1 MSSCRSARR
10 SAPTACRTDASARRS
25 AAGKA
30 HAVVRSVARRGRGV
44 GVACNAGLP
53 AACRSRASWPVKS
66 PSAWV
71 VSCPCAAILG
81 VMAALA
87 PAMGLFVPLNR
98 PAGCAEEAIGQ
109 QQSGCW
115 REGHR
120 RGLVRRKRTGEL
132 PTLALRRRVR
142 QGLFVETQNKVA
154 ISSKRLFSVISF
166 ALLPHTDRRNLRHRW
181 RPLGG
186 PKPLLPTPAAPFPV
200 VPSGGA
206 LRRSVVR
213 LYGKGDRVWMTTAD
227 PALLSPPSMFWTPT
241 SCSMTPTLC

>member
-44 GVACNAGLP
+44 GVACNAGSP

-142 QGLFVETQNKVA
+142 QGLFVETQIKSRSRRKDFFLSSLLRYYLIQTAETCDTGGGPWVA
-154 ISSKRLFSVISF
+154 PSPCCPR
-166 ALLPHTDRRNLRHRW
+166 LLPRFRW
-181 RPLGG
+181 SQVAVRSD
-186 PKPLLPTPAAPFPV
+186 APS
-200 VPSGGA
+200 SGSSEKVIA
-206 LRRSVVR
+206 
-213 LYGKGDRVWMTTAD
+213 YG
-227 PALLSPPSMFWTPT
+227 
-241 SCSMTPTLC
+241 

>member
-1 MSSCRSARR
+1 
-10 SAPTACRTDASARRS
+10 
-25 AAGKA
+25 
-30 HAVVRSVARRGRGV
+30 ARRGRGV

-98 PAGCAEEAIGQ
+98 PAGVCRGDDWAAAVRMLERRTSAGFGATKAHRGAADSSPAETGSPRPI
-109 QQSGCW
+109 
-115 REGHR
+115 R
-120 RGLVRRKRTGEL
+120 RD
-132 PTLALRRRVR
+132 A
-142 QGLFVETQNKVA
+142 NKVA

-186 PKPLLPTPAAPFPV
+186 PKPLL
-200 VPSGGA
+200 
-206 LRRSVVR
+206 
-213 LYGKGDRVWMTTAD
+213 
-227 PALLSPPSMFWTPT
+227 
-241 SCSMTPTLC
+241 

>member
-1 MSSCRSARR
+1 
-10 SAPTACRTDASARRS
+10 
-25 AAGKA
+25 
-30 HAVVRSVARRGRGV
+30 
-44 GVACNAGLP
+44 
-53 AACRSRASWPVKS
+53 
-66 PSAWV
+66 
-71 VSCPCAAILG
+71 ILG

-98 PAGCAEEAIGQ
+98 PAGVCRGDDWAAAVRMLERRTSAGFGATKAHRGAADSSPAETGSPRPI
-109 QQSGCW
+109 
-115 REGHR
+115 R
-120 RGLVRRKRTGEL
+120 RD
-132 PTLALRRRVR
+132 A
-142 QGLFVETQNKVA
+142 NKVA

-166 ALLPHTDRRNLRHRW
+166 ALLPHTGRRNLRHRW